1 MYGFIYK
8 ITCLKNNKLYIGQ
21 TTKTIEWR
29 FEKHLYDAEKS
40 KNPRLHFQR
49 AIKKYG
55 KDAFKIEKIDEAKN
69 QNELNEK
76 EKYWIKFY
84 NSIENGYNTAE
95 GGEGGNTYKGR
106 TQEEME
112 LTKKKIS
119 EANKGR
125 NNGNSNQLKCFSIKT
140 KEEHFFETLGD
151 CLNFLGIKNKSIVM
165 DRANK
170 KINSYWHHEW
180 MFAYENE
187 EYGEYIDKPDYDSS
201 CRKGKKVI
209 LKKNNEIKEFNSL
222 NKARE
227 FLGIKQRPIDGSI
240 INGYKVQFS

>member
-1 MYGFIYK
+1 MANGQVLKELKDEIRAKEEIEMYGFIYK

-84 NSIENGYNTAE
+84 NSIENGYNTDE
-95 GGEGGNTYKGR
+95 GGEG
-106 TQEEME
+106 
-112 LTKKKIS
+112 
-119 EANKGR
+119 
-125 NNGNSNQLKCFSIKT
+125 
-140 KEEHFFETLGD
+140 
-151 CLNFLGIKNKSIVM
+151 
-165 DRANK
+165 
-170 KINSYWHHEW
+170 
-180 MFAYENE
+180 
-187 EYGEYIDKPDYDSS
+187 
-201 CRKGKKVI
+201 
-209 LKKNNEIKEFNSL
+209 KNN
-222 NKARE
+222 
-227 FLGIKQRPIDGSI
+227 
-240 INGYKVQFS
+240 